1 METLLNSDKS
11 KTSHK
16 FITTITVIIP
26 TETTNSIFPSILNRN
41 CYSTEWL
48 KINSKTNVCLGGN
61 LLWPWLQASMT
72 SLWPCMT
79 SVTLCDQCDSRA
91 WIVIA
96 FRPKILKS
104 FETNGDRI
112 DWESIEIE
120 FPGPIRS
127 TLGLIGG
134 FSLNTRNMYR
144 VTANA
149 MPSYRPH
156 WKTPPEKMR
165 ERQFS
170 SMETSWFLVEFT
182 RTKFN
187 FKLKLIMFISGHY
200 ESSMCSVSIFKAIKC
215 GHMTCSKGRTA
226 ACTISCRWTDPMMIL
241 TQAVF
246 TVWLYCWSI
255 FHHFAMNLAS
265 AIFLIDANSIFSQV
279 GS

>member
-1 METLLNSDKS
+1 METFLNSDKS

-61 LLWPWLQASMT
+61 LLWPWLQTSMT
-72 SLWPCMT
+72 SLWACMT

-134 FSLNTRNMYR
+134 FHWIQRIQIGWQLLQSLVPGIIEEPRLRRWDSVNSARWKQVDFSLSSQGPNSTSSSNWLCSSRAIMNLPCVRWVYSKPSSV
-144 VTANA
+144 VTWPAPKA
-149 MPSYRPH
+149 EQLLAQSAVDEQIQWWSWH
-156 WKTPPEKMR
+156 K
-165 ERQFS
+165 QFLQFDWIVDPFS
-170 SMETSWFLVEFT
+170 ITLPWIWHPQSFL
-182 RTKFN
+182 
-187 FKLKLIMFISGHY
+187 
-200 ESSMCSVSIFKAIKC
+200 
-215 GHMTCSKGRTA
+215 
-226 ACTISCRWTDPMMIL
+226 L
-241 TQAVF
+241 TQIPSS
-246 TVWLYCWSI
+246 LR
-255 FHHFAMNLAS
+255 
-265 AIFLIDANSIFSQV
+265 
-279 GS
+279 